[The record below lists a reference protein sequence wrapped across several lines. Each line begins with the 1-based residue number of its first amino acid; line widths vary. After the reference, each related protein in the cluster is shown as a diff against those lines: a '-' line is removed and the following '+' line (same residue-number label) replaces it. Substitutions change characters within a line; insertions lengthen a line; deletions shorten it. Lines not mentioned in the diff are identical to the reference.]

1 MTFVIKETGGILTG
15 ILAGRLDTVAAEQ
28 TDKDM
33 QPLLEQAHRNIEIDC
48 TNLEYISSS
57 GLRLLLTLRKQVA
70 EKGGTLVIR
79 NINDEIRNVFTL
91 TGFFKLFDIR

>member
-28 TDKDM
+28 TGKDM
-33 QPLLEQAHRNIEIDC
+33 QPLLEQAHRIIEIDC